1 MHVSTLN
8 DFKRSALA
16 MVGALMLFVSLS
28 ATAQDENPWKAGNY
42 WNVSGIHVKDGG
54 GLKYAQYLATEW
66 VRNQEY
72 AKSQGW
78 ISDFMVLS
86 NTHPRE
92 GEPNLYLITISAS
105 LPSSARRDSARL
117 MLPGPFSPT
126 WTSMARP
133 SLPRTALARQYRANS
148 ASSDEMRAP
157 KFG

>member
-42 WNVSGIHVKDGG
+42 WNVTGIHVKDGG

-92 GEPNLYLITISAS
+92 GEPNLYLITISPS
-105 LPSSARRDSARL
+105 LPSSDEADKRGQMTREFNKTTIAQMQAQSAGRAEIRDRPKLVAL
-117 MLPGPFSPT
+117 MT
-126 WTSMARP
+126 
-133 SLPRTALARQYRANS
+133 LASQ
-148 ASSDEMRAP
+148 
-157 KFG
+157 

>member
-1 MHVSTLN
+1 MHIFTLN

-42 WNVSGIHVKDGG
+42 WNMTGIHVKDGG

-92 GEPNLYLITISAS
+92 GEPNLYLVTISPS
-105 LPSSARRDSARL
+105 LPSSDEADKR
-117 MLPGPFSPT
+117 GQ
-126 WTSMARP
+126 MAREFNKTTIAQMQ
-133 SLPRTALARQYRANS
+133 SQSAGRAEIREVGGQMQLRQLVLR
-148 ASSDEMRAP
+148 
-157 KFG
+157 K

>member
-1 MHVSTLN
+1 MNVSKPN
-8 DFKRSALA
+8 DFKQFALGV
-16 MVGALMLFVSLS
+16 VGALVLAVSLP

-66 VRNQEY
+66 VKTQEY

-92 GEPNLYLITISAS
+92 GEPNLYLITIAPS
-105 LPSSARRDSARL
+105 LPSSDEADKRGRMMREFNKTTIAQMQAQSAGRAEVREL
-117 MLPGPFSPT
+117 GGQMQL
-126 WTSMARP
+126 
-133 SLPRTALARQYRANS
+133 RQLVLR
-148 ASSDEMRAP
+148 
-157 KFG
+157 K

>member
-42 WNVSGIHVKDGG
+42 WNMTGIHVKDGG

-66 VRNQEY
+66 VKTQEY
-72 AKSQGW
+72 SKSQGW

-92 GEPNLYLITISAS
+92 GEPNLYLITIAAS
-105 LPSSARRDSARL
+105 LPSSDEADKRSRMMREFNKTTLAQMQAQSAGRAEIREL
-117 MLPGPFSPT
+117 GSQMQL
-126 WTSMARP
+126 
-133 SLPRTALARQYRANS
+133 RQLVLR
-148 ASSDEMRAP
+148 
-157 KFG
+157 K

>member
-1 MHVSTLN
+1 MHIFTLN

-42 WNVSGIHVKDGG
+42 WNMTGIHVKDGG

-92 GEPNLYLITISAS
+92 GEPNLYLITIAPS
-105 LPSSARRDSARL
+105 LPSSDEADKRGQMTREFNKTTIAQMQSQSAGRAEIREVGGQMQL
-117 MLPGPFSPT
+117 
-126 WTSMARP
+126 
-133 SLPRTALARQYRANS
+133 RQLVLR
-148 ASSDEMRAP
+148 
-157 KFG
+157 K

>member
-1 MHVSTLN
+1 MNMHISMLN
-8 DFKRSALA
+8 DVKQMVLA
-16 MVGALMLFVSLS
+16 MVGALALAVSLP

-42 WNVSGIHVKDGG
+42 WNVTGIHVKDGG

-92 GEPNLYLITISAS
+92 GEPNLYLITISPS
-105 LPSSARRDSARL
+105 LPSSDEADKRGRMMREFNKTTIAQMNAQSAGRTEIREVGGQMQLRQL
-117 MLPGPFSPT
+117 ML
-126 WTSMARP
+126 R
-133 SLPRTALARQYRANS
+133 
-148 ASSDEMRAP
+148 
-157 KFG
+157 K

>member
-16 MVGALMLFVSLS
+16 VVGALMLFVSLS
-28 ATAQDENPWKAGNY
+28 ATAQDQNPWKAGNY
-42 WNVSGIHVKDGG
+42 WNVTGIHVKDGG

-92 GEPNLYLITISAS
+92 GEPNLYLVTISPS
-105 LPSSARRDSARL
+105 LPSSDEADKR
-117 MLPGPFSPT
+117 GQ
-126 WTSMARP
+126 MAREFNKTTIAQMQ
-133 SLPRTALARQYRANS
+133 SQSAGRAEIREVGGQMQLRQLVLR
-148 ASSDEMRAP
+148 
-157 KFG
+157 K